1 MKTCGV
7 RAIAFL
13 VGCLV
18 VAFAAA
24 GTAMAVQPPG
34 LPPGYNVLRIDSPL
48 PISNG
53 GFGNTNA
60 PIGDVN
66 GSGHEDIAA
75 AQYTGSLNGDGIL
88 WEIDPVTGNVIRFT
102 NAPVASTGQV
112 TKDGADTF
120 LARYGDIGSCP
131 DPITPTAS
139 AVGPVC
145 PDPVMGPPDGVPD
158 FLWGLGDVPV
168 KNPVTGDIVPNVGEV
183 YIIDGK
189 TMNVLKTLDMP
200 AADINQIETI
210 QKALPAPSGTEPVYR
225 GGFGRTAT
233 APRGLPAC
241 IGNAGVATCP
251 TLPAAVQIGDIT
263 SIDPTGKAGLP
274 SIIIGANMFPDIAG
288 SAASGGTA
296 LPFTQCATQGTGPGI
311 GVAPTSASQ
320 VCLGSGRA
328 YVYSG
333 GAIAGTSP
341 QIADNT
347 PQMTIK
353 NPAAQLPFPNA
364 TSFGDQAQNFGH
376 VQYPI
381 GDVGSC
387 QQGGSFIPVTPGAL
401 CPLADRSTSP
411 DGVPDYIICAHRAY
425 TPIWNPDPANY
436 EEGACFLYDGATGSI
451 LQVYTDPQPQVN
463 SLFGF
468 TTGEQFPVGY
478 VAGTTSLPDVIFGSW
493 NDDGGQ
499 TQAGIGWVFDGNVA
513 SNTPNVARIDDPQPK
528 EMARFADPVEG
539 VGKLVGGSAV
549 GNQVM
554 AGDFSNVPTT
564 GMTQTNTTVNIMD
577 PADNLSLQ
585 TIVDPDNQA
594 ADGFGMHVIPL
605 GDLNGDGYLSFAV
618 TAPRWATSASPPVL
632 GQGRMYIFT
641 ANPNA
646 VVPTPPGPP
655 AGPPGPA
662 GSAGSP
668 GPPGAAGTSSS
679 TVVALSGRTLELD
692 ASKSSVKSGGSVTL
706 RGVLEAFANPTV
718 CQSSQSVLLQE
729 RAPSGTLF
737 TTIATLKT
745 SASGVFSSSSIKLKG
760 TELFRA
766 RIGQTSTCG
775 GAQSDRVTVQVPA
788 GKKTHHR
795 RSATRRASGR
805 RAVALLTA
813 FTP

>member
-1 MKTCGV
+1 MKTSRV
-7 RAIAFL
+7 RAIALL

-18 VAFAAA
+18 VAFVAA
-24 GTAMAVQPPG
+24 GTATAAQPPG

-48 PISNG
+48 PIANG

-88 WEIDPVTGNVIRFT
+88 YEIDPVTGNTIRFT
-102 NAPVASTGQV
+102 NAPDPSTGQV
-112 TKDGADTF
+112 AKDGADTF

-131 DPITPTAS
+131 DPITPTANNP
-139 AVGPVC
+139 GPVC

-158 FLWGLGDVPV
+158 ILWGLGGTPV
-168 KNPVTGDIVPNVGEV
+168 KATDGTVVQSVGRV

-189 TMNVLKTLDMP
+189 TMNVLKVLDMP
-200 AADINQIETI
+200 AADITQIETI
-210 QKALPAPSGTEPVYR
+210 QKALPAQSGTVPVYR

-251 TLPAAVQIGDIT
+251 TMPSAVAKGDIT
-263 SIDPTGKAGLP
+263 SIDPSGKGGLP
-274 SIIIGANMFPDIAG
+274 SIIVGANQFPEIAG

-296 LPFTQCATQGTGPGI
+296 LPFTQCATQGTGPGV
-311 GVAPTSASQ
+311 GVPPTAASQ
-320 VCLGSGRA
+320 VCVGSGRS

-341 QIADNT
+341 ATPANT

-364 TSFGDQAQNFGH
+364 TSAGDQNQNFGH

-381 GDVGSC
+381 GDVGTC

-401 CPLADRSTSP
+401 CPLVDRSTLQ
-411 DGVPDYIICAHRAY
+411 DGIPDYIICAHRAY

-451 LQVYTDPQPQVN
+451 LQVYTDPQPQPN
-463 SLFGF
+463 TLFGF
-468 TTGEQFPVGY
+468 TTGEQFPVGD
-478 VAGTTSLPDVIFGSW
+478 VGESALPDVIFGSW
-493 NDDGGQ
+493 NDSGSK
-499 TQAGIGWVFDGNVA
+499 TQAGVGWVFSGNVA
-513 SNTPNVARIDDPQPK
+513 SNQPNFARIDDPTPK
-528 EMARFADPVEG
+528 TMARFANPVEG

-564 GMTQTNTTVNIMD
+564 GMADTNTTVNFMV
-577 PADNLSLQ
+577 PQNNQSLQ
-585 TIVDPDNQA
+585 TIQDPDNQA
-594 ADGFGMHVIPL
+594 ADAFGMHVIPL
-605 GDLNGDGYLSFAV
+605 GDLNGTGQLSFAV

-641 ANPNA
+641 PNPNA

-655 AGPPGPA
+655 EGPAGPAGSPGPGGSPGPA
-662 GSAGSP
+662 GSMM
-668 GPPGAAGTSSS
+668 
-679 TVVALSGRTLELD
+679 VAIAGRTLDID
-692 ASKSSVKSGGSVTL
+692 ASKSTVKSGGSVTL
-706 RGVLEAFANPTV
+706 RGVLEAFANPTM
-718 CQSSQSVLLQE
+718 CQASQSVLLQD
-729 RAPSGTLF
+729 RAPSGSLF
-737 TTIATLKT
+737 KTFATVKTT
-745 SASGVFSSSSIKLKG
+745 ASGAFKSSAVKLKG
-760 TELFRA
+760 TEFFRA
-766 RIGQTSTCG
+766 RIEQSSICA
-775 GAQSDRVTVQVPA
+775 GAQSDRLTVQVA
-788 GKKTHHR
+788 GGKKAHHKSR
-795 RSATRRASGR
+795 RR
-805 RAVALLTA
+805 
-813 FTP
+813 